1 MSIRQ
6 FKTLVAIDEQGSFA
20 AAAKALNLTQSA
32 VGMQVTALET
42 ALDVA
47 LFDRKHRPP
56 RLTAAGEIVLRRARA
71 IVAQVDGIP
80 DALAAARPYHGSF
93 RLGAIPTVQTNLLPA
108 GLMALRHRVPGL
120 TINVV
125 SGLSGLLL
133 RQVAQGELDAA
144 IMHKPNR
151 LDDAFAW
158 RDIAQQRVAVIC
170 PPDSTEENIEDVLTN
185 HPYIRFNRAAWV
197 ASLIERRLAAL
208 GLNPDTRAEIE
219 SIEAIHLMIRL
230 GFGFSI
236 LPDVGNT
243 AVGNTAGGSP
253 AGGGLPNAGPVL
265 RLLDFGAPPIHR
277 TVGLLSRKD
286 TTKANARRAVG
297 DVFAAVAGRQDAAGH
312 GDPG

>member
-20 AAAKALNLTQSA
+20 GAAKALNLTQSA

-42 ALDVA
+42 ALGVG
-47 LFDRKHRPP
+47 LFDRKRRPP

-71 IVAQVDGIP
+71 IVAQFEGIA
-80 DALAAARPYHGSF
+80 DALAAARPYQGSF
-93 RLGAIPTVQTNLLPA
+93 RLGAIPTIQTNLLPA

-120 TINVV
+120 TVNVL
-125 SGLSGLLL
+125 SGLSGQLL

-144 IMHKPNR
+144 VMHKPNR
-151 LDDAFAW
+151 LDDDFAW
-158 RDIAQQRVAVIC
+158 RDLAQQRVAVIC
-170 PPDSTEENIEDVLTN
+170 PPDSTEESLGEVLAN

-197 ASLIERRLAAL
+197 APLIEQRLSEL
-208 GLNPDTRAEIE
+208 GLNPDTHAEIE

-236 LPDVGNT
+236 LPDVGS
-243 AVGNTAGGSP
+243 TAGGST
-253 AGGGLPNAGPVL
+253 GTAGPPL

-277 TVGLLSRKD
+277 TIGLLSRKD
-286 TTKANARRAVG
+286 TAKANARRAVG
-297 DVFAAVAGRQDAAGH
+297 DVFAEAAGRQDRG
-312 GDPG
+312 GGRENL

>member
-32 VGMQVTALET
+32 VGMQVTALE
-42 ALDVA
+42 AA
-47 LFDRKHRPP
+47 MGASFFDRKHRPP
-56 RLTAAGEIVLRRARA
+56 RLTNAGEIVLRRARA
-71 IVAQVDGIP
+71 IVAQYDGIA
-80 DALAAARPYHGSF
+80 DALAAARPYHGSY
-93 RLGAIPTVQTNLLPA
+93 RLGAVPTVQTNLLPA
-108 GLMALRHRVPGL
+108 GLLALRHREPGL

-144 IMHKPNR
+144 IMHKPNK
-151 LDDAFAW
+151 LDSDFAW
-158 RDIAQQRVAVIC
+158 RDVAQQRVALIC
-170 PPDSTEENIEDVLTN
+170 PPDSTEETIGEVLAN

-197 ASLIERRLAAL
+197 APLIEQRLAEL
-208 GLNPDTRAEIE
+208 GLEPDASAEIE

-236 LPDVGNT
+236 LPDVG
-243 AVGNTAGGSP
+243 GISGS
-253 AGGGLPNAGPVL
+253 GLQSAGPPL

-277 TVGLLSRKD
+277 TVGLLSRRD
-286 TTKANARRAVG
+286 ATKTNARRVVG
-297 DVFAAVAGRQDAAGH
+297 DVFAEVAGHQDRRSSN
-312 GDPG
+312 DSL